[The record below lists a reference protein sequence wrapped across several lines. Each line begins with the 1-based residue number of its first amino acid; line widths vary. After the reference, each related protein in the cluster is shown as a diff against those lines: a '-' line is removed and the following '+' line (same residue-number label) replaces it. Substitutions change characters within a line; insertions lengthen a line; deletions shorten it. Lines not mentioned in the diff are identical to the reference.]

1 MFVVLFEVNPRR
13 ERWDEYLG
21 YAKRLRPE
29 LEKIDGFI
37 ENERFASKSR
47 DGWLVSV
54 STWRDEKALIR
65 WRTLGLHH
73 MVQEKGREQVFRDY
87 HLRVGEM
94 VGDTAPPPGQM
105 LREQR
110 TDETE
115 TGAAKLAVLTDVPD
129 LASAEPVTGALEQDL
144 FESITQPGKGLRLSF
159 WPNRSAAEAWMAGAG
174 SRRHRLARIIRDY
187 GMFDRHEAP
196 QFYPPVSPEPSA

>member
-94 VGDTAPPPGQM
+94 VGDTAP
-105 LREQR
+105 
-110 TDETE
+110 
-115 TGAAKLAVLTDVPD
+115 
-129 LASAEPVTGALEQDL
+129 
-144 FESITQPGKGLRLSF
+144 
-159 WPNRSAAEAWMAGAG
+159 
-174 SRRHRLARIIRDY
+174 
-187 GMFDRHEAP
+187 
-196 QFYPPVSPEPSA
+196 

>member
-115 TGAAKLAVLTDVPD
+115 TGEAKFAVLTGVPD
-129 LASAEPVTGALEQDL
+129 LSSAEPATGALEQDL

-159 WPNRSAAEAWMAGAG
+159 WPGRSAAEAWMARAAG
-174 SRRHRLARIIRDY
+174 PRHRVARIIRDY
-187 GMFDRHEAP
+187 GMFDRREAP
-196 QFYPPVSPEPSA
+196 QFYPSVSREPAE